1 MQCPTC
7 KVEFAPQMTSKI
19 IGLNGRG
26 KQVYLYFQMCPS
38 ATCKEPIVGYRERR
52 ENEWIPLDSDTEG
65 LILLTKI

>member
-7 KVEFAPQMTSKI
+7 KVEFASQMTSKN

-26 KQVYLYFQMCPS
+26 KQVYVYFQMCPS
-38 ATCKEPIVGYRERR
+38 AKCMEPVVGYREKR

-65 LILLTKI
+65 LILLAKV